1 MPTNSEQIRVFEKSL
16 ICGYICVN
24 TRMAFDTEIFL
35 KDTNNKKVIFKT
47 RDGQLRRFSSK
58 IIKMDKNNKYGF
70 AMTKP
75 LSYSCIKKK
84 ENVPTLKELATVLKK
99 LL

>member
-1 MPTNSEQIRVFEKSL
+1 
-16 ICGYICVN
+16 
-24 TRMAFDTEIFL
+24 MAFDTEIFL